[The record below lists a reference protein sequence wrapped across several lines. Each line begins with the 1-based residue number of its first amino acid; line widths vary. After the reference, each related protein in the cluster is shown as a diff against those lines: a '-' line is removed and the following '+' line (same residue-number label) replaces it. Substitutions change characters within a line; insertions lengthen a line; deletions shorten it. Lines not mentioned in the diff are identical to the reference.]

1 MNIFTYFKNMG
12 IDTIDSSF
20 YSQIKMWES
29 WYNGNVRKFHY
40 YHVYNGKN
48 KIRCRRLSLGMAKK
62 VSEDIADLLLNER
75 VKITIGNSDAT
86 NTYVQEVLNKNKFL
100 VKGNDYQERK
110 AYTGTVA
117 YVLQIKNAETDQDGN
132 VMGGEIFINYVQ
144 AKNIF
149 PISWDNG
156 EVTEVA
162 FLFPKTVNRKK
173 YALIQFHRLK
183 DVEGVTQY
191 VIENHVVQCT
201 SGAGTE
207 VPPEKWGELKPFE
220 SLSSEIKTGS
230 DKPQFVIDRLN
241 IVNNADEDDTNPMG
255 MAIFA
260 NSIDTLAKID
270 MEYDSYANEFSL
282 GRKRIFVAPEM
293 LSDMLGNPVFDENDT
308 VFYQLPEDTDMGN
321 NPIKEVNMELRAD
334 QHSKAINDD
343 LNFLSFKCGFGT
355 ERYRFEKGSV
365 ATATQVISENSDMY
379 RSLQKHEIILENV
392 IKELIGI
399 IIRMGIVL
407 RVPELSEDVEI
418 SIDFDDSI
426 IEDKTAERQQDRQD
440 VSMGVMR
447 HEEYR
452 AKWYGETKEEARKN
466 LPEQNQ
472 VMDESVA
479 IPKSAGAVA
488 EVQGRSLNGAQTQSL
503 IAIMSQY
510 TAGELTEGQAVNLI
524 ATAIGIEKEEAR
536 KILNGDVM

>member
-1 MNIFTYFKNMG
+1 VNIFTYFKNMG
-12 IDTIDSSF
+12 IDTVDSSF
-20 YSQIKMWES
+20 YSQINLWES

-75 VKITIGNSDAT
+75 VKITIGNSDTT
-86 NTYVQEVLNKNKFL
+86 NDFVQDVLSKNKFL
-100 VKGNDYQERK
+100 VKGNEYQERK

-117 YVLQIKNAETDQDGN
+117 YVLQIKNAVTDQEGN
-132 VMGGEIFINYVQ
+132 VIEGEIFINYVQ

-149 PISWDNG
+149 PLSWENG
-156 EVTEVA
+156 EVKEAA

-173 YALIQFHRLK
+173 YALIQLHRLK
-183 DVEGVTQY
+183 NIDGVTQY

-201 SGAGTE
+201 AGAGTE
-207 VPPEKWGELKPFE
+207 IPPENWKNLKPFE
-220 SLSSEIKTGS
+220 NLSRETKTGS
-230 DKPQFVIDRLN
+230 DKPQYVIDRLN
-241 IVNNADEDDTNPMG
+241 IVNNTDEDDTNPMG

-282 GRKRIFVAPEM
+282 GRKRIFVSPEL
-293 LSDMLGNPVFDENDT
+293 LSDVLGNPVFDENDT
-308 VFYQLPEDTDMGN
+308 VFYQLPEETDMGN
-321 NPIKEVNMELRAD
+321 NPIREVNMELRAD

-365 ATATQVISENSDMY
+365 TTATQVISENSDMY

-392 IKELIGI
+392 IKELISI

-407 RVPELSEDVEI
+407 RVPGLSEDVEV

-426 IEDKTAERQQDRQD
+426 IEDKTSERQQDRQD
-440 VSMGVMR
+440 VSMGVMG
-447 HEEYR
+447 HDEYR
-452 AKWYGETKEEARKN
+452 AKWYGETREEARKN

-472 VMDESVA
+472 VME
-479 IPKSAGAVA
+479 
-488 EVQGRSLNGAQTQSL
+488 
-503 IAIMSQY
+503 
-510 TAGELTEGQAVNLI
+510 
-524 ATAIGIEKEEAR
+524 
-536 KILNGDVM
+536 